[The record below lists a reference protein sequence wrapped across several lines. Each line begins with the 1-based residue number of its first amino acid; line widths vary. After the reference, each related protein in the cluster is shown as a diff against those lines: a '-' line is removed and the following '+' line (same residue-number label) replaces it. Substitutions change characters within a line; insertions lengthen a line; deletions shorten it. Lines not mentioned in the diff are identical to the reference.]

1 VEKSEKEDREGR
13 NTGEKYLENILA
25 EDIILFILLL
35 VIYFS
40 INIINEIIFAKILGY
55 VTILYYIFIYNYY

>member
-40 INIINEIIFAKILGY
+40 INNKDEIIFAKILGY